1 MEKTHIKG
9 KLQTC
14 VTTEYRHK
22 NPQQNIGKP
31 NTQYIKRIKRIVKIK
46 GFQDAQTNV
55 LHHIKENYV

>member
-31 NTQYIKRIKRIVKIK
+31 NTQYIKRIKWIVKIK
-46 GFQDAQTNV
+46 GF
-55 LHHIKENYV
+55 